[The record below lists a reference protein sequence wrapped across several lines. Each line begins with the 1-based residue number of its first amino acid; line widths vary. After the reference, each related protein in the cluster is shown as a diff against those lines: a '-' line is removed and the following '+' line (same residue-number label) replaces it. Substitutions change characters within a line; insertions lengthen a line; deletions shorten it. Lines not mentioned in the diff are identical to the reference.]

1 MRSFFFSF
9 QVAFHASS
17 RARCESNSKGRRRHD
32 YTEFDW
38 ANTKL
43 AKYREQKVKV
53 KYECFADE
61 GIETDR

>member
-1 MRSFFFSF
+1 MRSLAP
-9 QVAFHASS
+9 VAKVIIY
-17 RARCESNSKGRRRHD
+17 NSKGRRRHD

-53 KYECFADE
+53 KYECFAYE